1 MLLTN
6 ICGVTELASPRALRS
21 RARIL
26 AAALDLFEERGYRS
40 TTVAQIAAAA
50 GVTSMTFFR
59 HFPTKDSVLVTD
71 PYDPL
76 IAEAIA
82 AQPLDLP
89 ALERVRRGL
98 LAALDGITPVED
110 ATARRRVAV
119 VAGLPELRG
128 ALMASTQATQD
139 AIVDRLV
146 GQGVDRLDAAVVT
159 AACLG
164 AISAALLVWPR
175 LGDDVTLGSQVRYAL
190 GLLVAGEAR

>member
-1 MLLTN
+1 MVV
-6 ICGVTELASPRALRS
+6 VTQHSRTERT

-26 AAALDLFEERGYRS
+26 AAALALFERQGYRN
-40 TTVAQIAAAA
+40 TTVAQIADAA

-59 HFPTKDSVLVTD
+59 HFPTKDAVILTD

-76 IAEAIA
+76 IAEAVA

-89 ALERVRRGL
+89 PLERVRRGFL
-98 LAALDGITPVED
+98 TALDRITPSED

-128 ALMASTQATQD
+128 AQVAATLATQD
-139 AIVDRLV
+139 TIVDRLV
-146 GQGVDRLDAAVVT
+146 EQGVDRLEAAVAT

-164 AISAALLVWPR
+164 AISAGLLTWPEMA
-175 LGDDVTLGSQVRYAL
+175 DDVNLASVARRTLEQL
-190 GLLVAGEAR
+190 AR